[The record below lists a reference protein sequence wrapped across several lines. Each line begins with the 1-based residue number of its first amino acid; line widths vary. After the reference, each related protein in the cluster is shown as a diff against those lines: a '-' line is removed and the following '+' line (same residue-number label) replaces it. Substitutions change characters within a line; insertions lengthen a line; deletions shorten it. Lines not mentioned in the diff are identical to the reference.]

1 MWLPPLPPRARE
13 LLSNKHPFTK
23 TAPIFAQ
30 QLEEETEEPL
40 GSRILVGYD
49 NAHED
54 QAGQEGGGRGGGG
67 DGGYGWGRRR
77 EVKGGGGGG
86 GGGLQIEGWI
96 GGG

>member
-1 MWLPPLPPRARE
+1 MPSGGCGCPPLPPRARE

-49 NAHED
+49 NAHEN
-54 QAGQEGGGRGGGG
+54 
-67 DGGYGWGRRR
+67 
-77 EVKGGGGGG
+77 KGGGGGG
-86 GGGLQIEGWI
+86 GGVGEWGVDWGGLERGWCTK
-96 GGG
+96 GGGGGRG